1 MLRYPD
7 NALPKKTLAYA
18 TQNISKPSHAL
29 RVTLPLRANRPPQ
42 QPPRTSRLYAGGN
55 ACFGSSRK
63 SKLWMLANENRC

>member
-18 TQNISKPSHAL
+18 TQNTSKLSHAL

-42 QPPRTSRLYAGGN
+42 QPPRTSPVYAGGN
-55 ACFGSSRK
+55 ACFGPRQGPK
-63 SKLWMLANENRC
+63 AGLG